1 MSTSKSRGA
10 TVCAPTGDRS
20 TPARLL
26 LDFVRGSGALF
37 FNFSAYVRLPHI
49 SGDSLVNT
57 LLGSSHSHT
66 RTDRLASKTSRATS
80 QALPWGW

>member
-1 MSTSKSRGA
+1 MRT
-10 TVCAPTGDRS
+10 DRRPEHPS
-20 TPARLL
+20 AIIIGFCPREW
-26 LDFVRGSGALF
+26 GSF